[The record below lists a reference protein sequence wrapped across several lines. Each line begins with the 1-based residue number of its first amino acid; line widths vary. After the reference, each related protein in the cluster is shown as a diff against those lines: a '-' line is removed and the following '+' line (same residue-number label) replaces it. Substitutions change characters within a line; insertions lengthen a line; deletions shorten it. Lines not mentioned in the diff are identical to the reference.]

1 MNFWVAWIHQPRA
14 AENTQ
19 ENSEKEMKAN
29 RFNLFSEDRKEQTAG
44 LLNAMGLVRSTQWKY
59 IHKLDELDYNIHKNN
74 LLYSIW
80 YNAFRD
86 D

>member
-1 MNFWVAWIHQPRA
+1 MVF
-14 AENTQ
+14 NTFGGD
-19 ENSEKEMKAN
+19 K
-29 RFNLFSEDRKEQTAG
+29 RDRTAG
-44 LLNAMGLVRSTQWKY
+44 LLNAMALVRLTEWKY
-59 IHKLDELDYNIHKNN
+59 IHKLDELDYNIYEIN